1 MASTRIPLGEPADN
15 IDTYTPSLLYA
26 MERSEQR
33 KVMAVPE
40 PLPFKGEDVWT
51 AYELSWLN
59 KTGRPHAGV
68 LQVDTP
74 CTSPCI
80 IESKS
85 FKLYLNSFAQ
95 TRFANKAEVLR
106 TLNSD
111 LAIAF
116 RAPVM
121 VEIMEPGQLPRAVD
135 QVPGVCVDGI
145 DVVIDNYERN
155 PQLLELEAGDKVVKE
170 TLHCNTFRTL
180 CPVTGQPDF
189 ATVIVE
195 YRGRPIV
202 RASMLRYLVSF
213 RCHQAFHESTIE
225 QIFLD
230 IKARCEPEQ
239 LSVYGRFLRR
249 GGIEIN
255 PFRSDVD
262 DLATRIR
269 LPRQ

>member
-1 MASTRIPLGEPADN
+1 
-15 IDTYTPSLLYA
+15 
-26 MERSEQR
+26 
-33 KVMAVPE
+33 
-40 PLPFKGEDVWT
+40 
-51 AYELSWLN
+51 
-59 KTGRPHAGV
+59 
-68 LQVDTP
+68 
-74 CTSPCI
+74 
-80 IESKS
+80 
-85 FKLYLNSFAQ
+85 
-95 TRFANKAEVLR
+95 
-106 TLNSD
+106 
-111 LAIAF
+111 
-116 RAPVM
+116 
-121 VEIMEPGQLPRAVD
+121 
-135 QVPGVCVDGI
+135 VDGI
-145 DVVIDNYERN
+145 DVVIDDYEHN

-239 LSVYGRFLRR
+239 LSVHGRFLRR